1 MIMYSRHFSVSLYI
15 ASNITSFF
23 ISMMSELRKTKV
35 GVENGIYR
43 GVENFLYH
51 VTTVKELVTTNLDI
65 EELC

>member
-15 ASNITSFF
+15 ASYITSFF
-23 ISMMSELRKTKV
+23 NLYDVRKTKV